1 MQEEVLYNVK
11 NGVGVITLNRPDRL
25 NALTFNMVKS
35 ISQNL
40 VDWEKDDKIKT
51 VIIEGAGEK
60 AFCAG
65 GDVVNLRKKVLEE
78 GGPPTELSRNF
89 FYEEYLLNYKI
100 NQFRKPF
107 VALIDGVTMGGGVG
121 VSMHGSHVVSTEKTM
136 FAMPETAIG
145 LFPDVGGGW
154 LLAQLNSGLGLWLA
168 LTGDRLRAYDLL
180 RTGLVNFYI
189 NSNKMGNLKE
199 ALIEVSSDNKED
211 VTNLINSYSSKP
223 EKISVIE
230 NNEEVIKQIFE
241 HDTIEKIFE
250 ELELLINEGNDFAVH
265 TKKELLVKSP
275 TSLKIT
281 LKQITQARQMSL
293 AEDLVMEY
301 RMVQKCQSSGDFYEG
316 VRAMLVDKDRK
327 PKWNPNSIDKVDEIW
342 VNHFFEPLNENDLK
356 IKT

>member
-11 NGVGVITLNRPDRL
+11 NGVGIITLNRPDRL
-25 NALTFNMVKS
+25 NALTFNMVQS

-40 VDWEKDDKIKT
+40 VNWEKDDKIKT

-65 GDVVNLRKKVLEE
+65 GDVVSLRKKVLEE

-154 LLAQLNSGLGLWLA
+154 LLAQLKSGLGLWLA

-180 RTGLVNFYI
+180 KTGLVNFYI
-189 NSNKMGNLKE
+189 NSSKIGDLKD
-199 ALIEVSSDNKED
+199 ALIRVSSDKKED
-211 VTNLINSYSSKP
+211 ITNLINSYSSKP

-241 HDTIEKIFE
+241 HGTIEKIFE

-281 LKQITQARQMSL
+281 LKQIAQARLMSL
-293 AEDLVMEY
+293 EEDLVMEY

>member
-11 NGVGVITLNRPDRL
+11 NGVGIITLNRPDRL
-25 NALTFNMVKS
+25 NALTFNMVQS
-35 ISQNL
+35 ITQNL
-40 VDWEKDDKIKT
+40 VNWEKDDKIKT

-78 GGPPTELSRNF
+78 GGAPTELSRNF

-180 RTGLVNFYI
+180 KTGLVNFYI
-189 NSNKMGNLKE
+189 NSNKIGNLKE
-199 ALIEVSSDNKED
+199 ALIQVSSDKKED
-211 VTNLINSYSSKP
+211 ITNLINSYSSKP

-241 HDTIEKIFE
+241 HGTIEKIFE

-281 LKQITQARQMSL
+281 VKQITQARLMSL
-293 AEDLVMEY
+293 AEDLEMEY